1 MSDNKLSKERK
12 DERKTKGFLKWL
24 KSIFRYADI
33 TDIAMLLFVA
43 WLFLLTLLV
52 MPLIFKFV
60 F

>member
-1 MSDNKLSKERK
+1 MKSFWD
-12 DERKTKGFLKWL
+12 WL
-24 KSIFRYADI
+24 KSRFRHANI